1 MAGTATRTSTMV
13 TSIMGM
19 STAMSITLTSI
30 MTMTTLTTTRAGAAT
45 IMRTMVIPIM
55 TMPITTIS
63 TSTTTSTAMTMPPK
77 VMSTARAAGTTTSM
91 ADQPDLLP
99 LFAWLSP
106 SFPVGAYAY
115 SHALEWAVEAGEVK
129 DEASLAAQ
137 VSDLMRLGF
146 GRSDGILL
154 AHAWRAATAGDG
166 AALGEVNALAV
177 CLAPS
182 AELRLETCQQGRSFL
197 DAVRAAWPSPALE
210 AAAGALSGEVAYPV
224 AVGLAAGAHGIPLG
238 PTLEGFLLALVQA
251 LVSSGIRLAPVG
263 QTAGTRVVAGLAPM
277 VRPLAADIPALTL
290 DDLGTATFRADLGS
304 FRHETQY
311 TRLFRS

>member
-1 MAGTATRTSTMV
+1 MSMVTSTMVMSTTGTSTTVMSIMVTSTTRTSTTVM
-13 TSIMGM
+13 
-19 STAMSITLTSI
+19 SI
-30 MTMTTLTTTRAGAAT
+30 MTMPMAMRVDAAMSMGT
-45 IMRTMVIPIM
+45 IIP
-55 TMPITTIS
+55 TMPITTMS
-63 TSTTTSTAMTMPPK
+63 MGTSSTTPK
-77 VMSTARAAGTTTSM
+77 VMSTVPAAGTTTSM
-91 ADQPDLLP
+91 ADPPDLLP

-115 SHALEWAVEAGEVK
+115 SHALEWAVEAGDVR

-154 AHAWRAATAGDG
+154 AHAWRAAVGNDW
-166 AALGEVNALAV
+166 AALTEVNALAV

-197 DAVRAAWPSPALE
+197 DAVRAAWPTPALE
-210 AAAGALSGEVAYPV
+210 AAAGALSGEVAYLV
-224 AVGLAAGAHGIPLG
+224 AVGLAAGAHGIPLA

-263 QTAGTRVVAGLAPM
+263 QTAGTRVVAGLAPT
-277 VRPLAADIPALTL
+277 VRALAAEIPALTL

>member
-1 MAGTATRTSTMV
+1 
-13 TSIMGM
+13 
-19 STAMSITLTSI
+19 
-30 MTMTTLTTTRAGAAT
+30 
-45 IMRTMVIPIM
+45 
-55 TMPITTIS
+55 
-63 TSTTTSTAMTMPPK
+63 MPPN
-77 VMSTARAAGTTTSM
+77 VMSTAPAAGTITSM
-91 ADQPDLLP
+91 ADPPDLLP

-115 SHALEWAVEAGEVK
+115 SHALEWAVEAGDVR

-154 AHAWRAATAGDG
+154 AYAWRAAVGNDW
-166 AALGEVNALAV
+166 AALTEVNALAV

-197 DAVRAAWPSPALE
+197 DAVRAAWPTPALE

-224 AVGLAAGAHGIPLG
+224 AVGLAAGAHGIPLA

-263 QTAGTRVVAGLAPM
+263 QTAGTRVVAGLAPT
-277 VRPLAADIPALTL
+277 VRALAAQIPALTL
-290 DDLGTATFRADLGS
+290 DDVGTASFRADLGS

>member
-1 MAGTATRTSTMV
+1 MAGMVTRMSLMGTSTMG
-13 TSIMGM
+13 TSTTRTNTMVM
-19 STAMSITLTSI
+19 SI
-30 MTMTTLTTTRAGAAT
+30 MTMLTTTRVDAAT
-45 IMRTMVIPIM
+45 ITHTTTIPIM
-55 TMPITTIS
+55 AMPITS
-63 TSTTTSTAMTMPPK
+63 MSMGTSTTTPK
-77 VMSTARAAGTTTSM
+77 VMSTAPAAGMTTSM
-91 ADQPDLLP
+91 ADPPDLLP

-115 SHALEWAVEAGEVK
+115 SHALEWAVEAGDVR

-137 VSDLMRLGF
+137 VSDLMRIGF

-154 AHAWRAATAGDG
+154 AHAWRAVVGGDW
-166 AALGEVNALAV
+166 AALAEVNALAV

-210 AAAGALSGEVAYPV
+210 TAAGALSGEVAYPV
-224 AVGLAAGAHGIPLG
+224 AVGLAAGAHGIPLA
-238 PTLEGFLLALVQA
+238 PTLEGLLLALVQA

-263 QTAGTRVVAGLAPM
+263 QTAGTRVVAGLAPT
-277 VRPLAADIPALTL
+277 VRALAADIPALTL
-290 DDLGTATFRADLGS
+290 DDLGSATFRADLGS

>member
-1 MAGTATRTSTMV
+1 MADKPGTAQ
-13 TSIMGM
+13 GEG
-19 STAMSITLTSI
+19 ITPAL
-30 MTMTTLTTTRAGAAT
+30 
-45 IMRTMVIPIM
+45 
-55 TMPITTIS
+55 
-63 TSTTTSTAMTMPPK
+63 
-77 VMSTARAAGTTTSM
+77 
-91 ADQPDLLP
+91 PDLLP

-115 SHALEWAVEAGEVK
+115 SHALEWAVEAGDVK

-137 VSDLMRLGF
+137 VSDLMGLGF

-154 AHAWRAATAGDG
+154 AHAWRATMAEDG

-197 DAVRAAWPSPALE
+197 DAVRAAWPSPTLE
-210 AAAGALSGEVAYPV
+210 TAAGALSGEVAYPV
-224 AVGLAAGAHGIPLG
+224 AVGLAAGAHRIPLG

-263 QTAGTRVVAGLAPM
+263 QTAGTRVVAGLAPA
-277 VRPLAADIPALTL
+277 VRALAADIPALTL